1 MVPKQIPV
9 NENLLQVVQYPEAGQ
24 PILRIENALD
34 DFENGRM
41 ETHWHPEFLFT
52 LLIRGELDYCL
63 HRGKEPAV
71 HYRMGVGDGIFVNS
85 NVLHGCVQRVPGTV
99 VFTFGMPPGLFTAPL
114 FGTLFQRKVL
124 PLIHSGILGVYLS
137 AASMEDQP
145 LLELFRAF
153 RNLSPEDG
161 SLELRTMELVCRIWE
176 ELFVKLGRAKDQVF
190 YQSINAAQIGRI
202 QSMIDFIREHYQES
216 ITVDQIAHAGQM
228 SRRECFRKFRSA
240 LDQSPMEFLTQFRV
254 LKAAYLLSTTD
265 LSLTEISSSCGFE
278 SVSYFTKQFRKRYTV
293 SPKQIRP

>member
-1 MVPKQIPV
+1 MVPKQVPV

-34 DFENGRM
+34 DFEHGRM
-41 ETHWHPEFLFT
+41 ETHWHPEFLFA

-63 HRGKEPAV
+63 HRGREPAV
-71 HYRMGVGDGIFVNS
+71 HYHMKAGDGIFINS
-85 NVLHGCVQRVPGTV
+85 NVLHSCVRQVPGTV
-99 VFTFGMPPGLFTAPL
+99 IFSFGMPPGLFATPL

-137 AASMEDQP
+137 GASAEDRP
-145 LLELFRAF
+145 LLELFQAF
-153 RNLSPEDG
+153 RSLSPEDG
-161 SLELRTMELVCRIWE
+161 SLELRTMELTCRIWE

-202 QSMIDFIREHYQES
+202 QSMIDFIREHYQEPIS
-216 ITVDQIAHAGQM
+216 VEQIAHAGQM

-240 LDQSPMEFLTQFRV
+240 LDLSPMEFLTQFRV

-278 SVSYFTKQFRKRYTV
+278 SVSSFTKQFRKRYTV